1 MDARLFRAE
10 PMGIAA
16 EFRRQRSPHQRR
28 RPEP

>member
-16 EFRRQRSPHQRR
+16 EFRQQRSPRQRR